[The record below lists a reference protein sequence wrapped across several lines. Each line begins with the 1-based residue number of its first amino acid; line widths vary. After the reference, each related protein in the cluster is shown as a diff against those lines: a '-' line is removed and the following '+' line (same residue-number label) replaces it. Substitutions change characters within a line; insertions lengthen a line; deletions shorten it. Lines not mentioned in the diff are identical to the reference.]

1 MLSHVQKKAAAAG
14 VLAVSLVLLGGCDHR
29 LEQAQARQDVINR
42 DETSSQQAL
51 SLSEA
56 ASAAPYT
63 QTVSRPNSVNSELS
77 ARSQEIAGRYTG
89 VIACK
94 QDSNGCSKGNID
106 VTLTLFAD
114 GSGVRTLMQQGL
126 VNSMLERETA
136 FWRLTKDGE
145 HVLVYLPDE
154 VLKFNIKAHQLTLQD
169 VGRMKQSDE
178 PFGVVFS
185 ATEPDHKQ
193 DAYTLTRQANA

>member
-1 MLSHVQKKAAAAG
+1 MLSHVQKKTAAVG

-29 LEQAQARQDVINR
+29 LEQAQARQDVVNHN
-42 DETSSQQAL
+42 EASNQQAL

-63 QTVSRPNSVNSELS
+63 QAVSRPHGIHSALS
-77 ARSQEIAGRYTG
+77 ARSHEIAGRYTG
-89 VIACK
+89 VIHCK
-94 QDSNGCSKGNID
+94 QDSNGCSQGNID

-114 GSGVRTLMQQGL
+114 GSGMRTLMQQGL

-136 FWRLTKDGE
+136 FWQLAKDGE

-154 VLKFNIKAHQLTLQD
+154 VLKFTIKAHQLTLQD
-169 VGRMKQSDE
+169 VGHMKQSDDS
-178 PFGVVFS
+178 FGVVFS
-185 ATEPDHKQ
+185 VDEPDHKQ